1 MDFDMN
7 DVSDQDLVTQW
18 INNAAVAHNATEKL
32 EYLHKLQEVLIR
44 KSPQLLQKFL
54 PSILNF
60 TTDKNGDV
68 KKALV
73 GFIEELCKVRESLLP
88 KVMLTLHMLL
98 CDESIAVQKRVIQ
111 ALITIYRRTLAWMCK
126 ASYVTEEMENAW
138 RQLSAIKLEIAN
150 MIDSD
155 NDGIRTS
162 SVKFLECVVLLQTY
176 PDQAESNKPNDFS
189 LDDVPLTLKIA
200 RRRKLEE
207 EANTLF
213 ELLLKFHGSPH
224 ISSANLLT
232 CLGVVTNIAKNRAE
246 FMSRVVSAIE
256 SLYNNLPPTLT
267 TTQVNSVR
275 KKLKTELS
283 GLIKHPAAY
292 EFVEKLTP
300 MLTDLG
306 YSQQEISKMV
316 PKAEERRKYCKR
328 TLSMESLQIYNK
340 KPRLDPQIDFDNDT
354 NDSEPQSL
362 QEINEQFV
370 MENFT
375 LEKAVQLIF
384 SSINKLPT
392 TMPFEFSKEYSKFVD
407 SGRVGQV
414 EILAKIL
421 ATQMTEASVSPPG
434 KFFMKK
440 NEEVKPPEKEIEED
454 KDEKEKLQ
462 KKERA
467 KVPRIKTL
475 KLSEITKPLEKDAKE
490 KLLISSITRLLSADK
505 TAAKCLYQKL
515 ITTIAACFSPTVRQT
530 VLTFL
535 LADLRTHVDLALAWL
550 FEEYSILQGFS
561 RVPPLRKDT
570 KLDKSYNTLLC
581 TFINVSTNDSVVFSR
596 LLLEAPLVTDE
607 ALEKLHQLCREEKKC
622 TWALTLLRDLT
633 VRKPPKQLMFLNALL
648 SYTTYESNA
657 IRDCAIAHV
666 LELHQRPDLKLVIE
680 EFARMNLEFLKLQ
693 RPPESLCGF
702 SQGRLKSETWGDDFI
717 KACLLPYI
725 SLLPANESLIHDLA
739 KVYVQTGANIK
750 RIILRLLESPIRSMG
765 MDSPELLKLVEECP
779 KGSETL
785 VTRVIHVLT
794 DKGPPSTQLVQRVR
808 DLYHTRVSDVRFL
821 IPVLNGLS
829 KKEVIAALPKLIK
842 LNPVVVREVFN
853 RLLGLHGDSPI
864 TPTEL
869 LVALHLIDSTK
880 ADLKTII
887 KATSM
892 CLQEKQVFTQEV
904 LAVVLQQLMDQ
915 TPLPTLLM
923 RTVIQA
929 LGSYPRLSGFVMN
942 ILQRLILKQVWKQ
955 KVVWEGF
962 IKCCQRTKPQS
973 FAVLMQLPPPQL
985 SDALAICPELKEP
998 LKEHLMNFTE
1008 GQRTHIPL
1016 TVQEIIMGSYT
1027 QPPPAVPPPVGS
1039 LTEETT
1045 LTETG
1050 GPQATEPLPPGMD

>member
-1 MDFDMN
+1 MDFSMN
-7 DVSDQDLVTQW
+7 DVSDEELVTQW
-18 INNAAVAHNATEKL
+18 LNNAAVARSSSEKL
-32 EYLHKLQEVLIR
+32 EYFHKLKEVLLR
-44 KSPQLLQKFL
+44 KSPHLLQKFL
-54 PSILNF
+54 PNILNF
-60 TTDKNGDV
+60 TTDKNGDI
-68 KKALV
+68 KRALV
-73 GFIEELCKVRESLLP
+73 GFIEELCKLRESLLP
-88 KVMLTLHMLL
+88 KVMLNLHMLL

-111 ALITIYRRTLAWMCK
+111 ALIGIYRKTLGWLCK
-126 ASYVTEEMENAW
+126 ASLVTEEMENTW
-138 RQLSAIKLEIAN
+138 KQLSAIKLEIAN

-176 PDQAESNKPNDFS
+176 PDQTESSKPNDFS

-232 CLGVVTNIAKNRAE
+232 CLGVVTNIAKSRAE

-275 KKLKTELS
+275 KKLKTEIA

-300 MLTDLG
+300 LLIDLG
-306 YSQQEISKMV
+306 YSQQDIIKIV

-328 TLSMESLQIYNK
+328 TLSLESLQIYNK
-340 KPRLDPQIDFDNDT
+340 RPRLDPQIEFDNDT

-362 QEINEQFV
+362 QDLNEQFV
-370 MENFT
+370 AENFS
-375 LEKAVQLIF
+375 LERAVQLIF
-384 SSINKLPT
+384 SSISKLPS
-392 TMPFEFSKEYSKFVD
+392 TMPSEFNKEYGKYLE
-407 SGRVGQV
+407 SGKIGQV
-414 EILAKIL
+414 DVVTKIL
-421 ATQMTEASVSPPG
+421 ASQFTEAGISPPG
-434 KFFMKK
+434 RALLKRSD
-440 NEEVKPPEKEIEED
+440 EIRLEKELEEE
-454 KDEKEKLQ
+454 KEEKEKLQ
-462 KKERA
+462 KKEKN

-475 KLSEITKPLEKDAKE
+475 KLSEITKPLEKETKE
-490 KLLISSITRLLSADK
+490 KLLIGSINRLLTADK

-535 LADLRTHVDLALAWL
+535 LSDLRTHVDLALAWL
-550 FEEYSILQGFS
+550 FEEYGILQGFS

-581 TFINVSTNDSVVFSR
+581 TFINASSNDSAVFSR
-596 LLLEAPLVTDE
+596 LLLEAPLITDE
-607 ALEKLHQLCREEKKC
+607 ALDKVHQLCREEKKC
-622 TWALTLLRDLT
+622 TWALGLLRDLA

-648 SYTTYESNA
+648 SYTTYECNV
-657 IRDCAIAHV
+657 IRDCAISHV
-666 LELHQRPDLKLVIE
+666 LELHQRADLKLVIE

-725 SLLPANESLIHDLA
+725 SLLPANETLIHDLA

-750 RIILRLLESPIRSMG
+750 RIILRLLETPIRSMG
-765 MDSPELLKLVEECP
+765 MDSPELLKLVEDCP

-794 DKGPPSTQLVQRVR
+794 DKGPPSAQLVQRVR

-829 KKEVIAALPKLIK
+829 KKEVISNCLCFSFVSYIS
-842 LNPVVVREVFN
+842 FC
-853 RLLGLHGDSPI
+853 RLLRRYQNL
-864 TPTEL
+864 
-869 LVALHLIDSTK
+869 
-880 ADLKTII
+880 
-887 KATSM
+887 
-892 CLQEKQVFTQEV
+892 
-904 LAVVLQQLMDQ
+904 
-915 TPLPTLLM
+915 
-923 RTVIQA
+923 
-929 LGSYPRLSGFVMN
+929 
-942 ILQRLILKQVWKQ
+942 
-955 KVVWEGF
+955 
-962 IKCCQRTKPQS
+962 
-973 FAVLMQLPPPQL
+973 
-985 SDALAICPELKEP
+985 
-998 LKEHLMNFTE
+998 
-1008 GQRTHIPL
+1008 
-1016 TVQEIIMGSYT
+1016 
-1027 QPPPAVPPPVGS
+1027 
-1039 LTEETT
+1039 
-1045 LTETG
+1045 
-1050 GPQATEPLPPGMD
+1050 

>member
-1 MDFDMN
+1 MDFTMN
-7 DVSDQDLVTQW
+7 EVSDEDLVTQW
-18 INNAAVAHNATEKL
+18 INSAAVSRSAAEKL
-32 EYLHKLQEVLIR
+32 EYFHKLQEVLIR
-44 KSPQLLQKFL
+44 KSPHLLPKFL
-54 PSILNF
+54 QNMLNF
-60 TTDKNGDV
+60 TTDRNGDV

-73 GFIEELCKVRESLLP
+73 GFIEELCKMRESLLP
-88 KVMLTLHMLL
+88 KVMLNLHMLL

-111 ALITIYRRTLAWMCK
+111 ALISIYRKTLAWLCK
-126 ASYVTEEMENAW
+126 ASVITEEMENAW
-138 RQLSAIKLEIAN
+138 KQLSAIKLEIAN

-176 PDQAESNKPNDFS
+176 PDQEENKKPNDFS
-189 LDDVPLTLKIA
+189 LDDVPLTLKLA

-213 ELLLKFHGSPH
+213 ELLLKFFGSPH

-232 CLGVVTNIAKNRAE
+232 CLGVVTNIAKNRTE

-275 KKLKTELS
+275 KKLKSELA

-306 YSQQEISKMV
+306 YSQQDILKMV
-316 PKAEERRKYCKR
+316 PKPDERRKYCKR
-328 TLSMESLQIYNK
+328 TLSVESLQIYNK
-340 KPRLDPQIDFDNDT
+340 RPRLDPQIEFDNDT
-354 NDSEPQSL
+354 NDSDSQTL
-362 QEINEQFV
+362 QELNENFV
-370 MENFT
+370 SENFT
-375 LEKAVQLIF
+375 LERAVQMVF
-384 SSINKLPT
+384 ASMSKLPA
-392 TMPFEFSKEYSKFVD
+392 TMSPDFAKEYGKYVD
-407 SGRVGQV
+407 SGKVGQFDV
-414 EILAKIL
+414 LTKLI
-421 ATQMTEASVSPPG
+421 ATYLTEAGVSPSS
-434 KFFMKK
+434 KSFAKK
-440 NEEVKPPEKEIEED
+440 VEEFRQQEKEEED
-454 KDEKEKLQ
+454 KEEKEKLL

-475 KLSEITKPLEKDAKE
+475 KLSEITKPIEKETKE
-490 KLLISSITRLLSADK
+490 KLLIGSINRLLTADK

-530 VLTFL
+530 VLAFL
-535 LADLRTHVDLALAWL
+535 LSDLRSHIDLALAWL
-550 FEEYSILQGFS
+550 FEEYGILQGFS

-570 KLDKSYNTLLC
+570 KLDKSYNILLC
-581 TFINVSTNDSVVFSR
+581 TFINACMHDSAVLCR
-596 LLLEAPLVTDE
+596 LFLEAPLITDE
-607 ALEKLHQLCREEKKC
+607 ALDKLHQLCRDEKKC
-622 TWALTLLRDLT
+622 TAALGLLHDLT

-648 SYTTYESNA
+648 SYTTYELSVV
-657 IRDCAIAHV
+657 RECAIGHV
-666 LELHQRPDLKLVIE
+666 LELHKKVELRLVIE

-717 KACLLPYI
+717 KACLIPYI

-750 RIILRLLESPIRSMG
+750 RIILRLLETPIRSMG

-794 DKGPPSTQLVQRVR
+794 DKGPPSAQLVQRVR
-808 DLYHTRVSDVRFL
+808 ELYHTRVSDVRFL

-973 FAVLMQLPPPQL
+973 FTVLMQLPPPQL
-985 SDALAICPELKEP
+985 SDALSICPELREP
-998 LKEHLMNFTE
+998 LKEHLLNFTE
-1008 GQRTHIPL
+1008 GQRSHIPP
-1016 TVQEIIMGSYT
+1016 TVQEIILGSYA
-1027 QPPPAVPPPVGS
+1027 QPPPTIVPPPVVV
-1039 LTEETT
+1039 TPEEPIAAPPT
-1045 LTETG
+1045 L
-1050 GPQATEPLPPGMD
+1050 ANEPLPPGME